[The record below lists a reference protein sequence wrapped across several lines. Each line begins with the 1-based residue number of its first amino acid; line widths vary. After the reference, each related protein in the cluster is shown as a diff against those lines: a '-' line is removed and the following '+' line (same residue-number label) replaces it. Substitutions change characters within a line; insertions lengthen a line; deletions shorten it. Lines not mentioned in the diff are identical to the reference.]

1 MRTKLWECVEKNIV
15 QFECRLKNHVLYIIS
30 YSLDPNILPE
40 YCKYTN
46 KCTHTQGWEPALDI
60 WSSIYYYC
68 LPSLK
73 ILEKSQSAPTLIFVS
88 KISNS
93 LFFFLS
99 KHITKWKTFWFLSYV
114 VIVRSTLQFCFGFTF
129 FLCFYLKSGHS
140 VKYSKDKLMIINNF
154 TAWEIYFMH
163 SDYTFIGNISD
174 DNLNET
180 RRIGVIRASVYYGI
194 ALCLH

>member
-1 MRTKLWECVEKNIV
+1 MHTYPGLRARFRHLKFNLLLLPTITKK
-15 QFECRLKNHVLYIIS
+15 FG
-30 YSLDPNILPE
+30 SLHLLR
-40 YCKYTN
+40 
-46 KCTHTQGWEPALDI
+46 HSFLFR
-60 WSSIYYYC
+60 
-68 LPSLK
+68 
-73 ILEKSQSAPTLIFVS
+73 KSATV
-88 KISNS
+88 
-93 LFFFLS
+93 FFFLS
-99 KHITKWKTFWFLSYV
+99 KHITKWKTFWFLSYQCTKKYNTSCHV

-140 VKYSKDKLMIINNF
+140 VKFSKDKLMIINNF